1 MKKDKKIVGVSGI
14 GVSEG
19 SVLARQG
26 WPYDDQNTHLEK
38 ENEIKIKTK
47 LECPIVAKDCL
58 FFKVL
63 MPNY

>member
-38 ENEIKIKTK
+38 ENEIKNQNKARMSYSCERLIRLRLTEMM
-47 LECPIVAKDCL
+47 L
-58 FFKVL
+58 
-63 MPNY
+63 